1 MARLPARAGPFRPPA
16 RSSLRR
22 RLGARIRLSLLA
34 ASVAVPMLAPSPAP
48 AAKAGAETGLPVPRF
63 VSLRSNEVNLRT
75 GPGTNYP
82 VEWVYVRRHMPVEI
96 VAEFDTWRKIRDWQ
110 GTVGWVHQSL
120 LDGQRTGIVVG
131 TVRDMLSAPQA
142 DAART
147 VARLEP
153 GVIVRLRECRPD
165 WCLVRVQEFEG
176 WLPRDAFWGLYPGET
191 FD

>member
-16 RSSLRR
+16 RSSLR

-120 LDGQRTGIVVG
+120 LDGERTGIVVG

-165 WCLVRVQEFEG
+165 WCFVRVEEFEG